1 MATTP
6 SSPTPQNIPAP
17 PPIPNDPKI
26 SNALTNYLTQ
36 FSLWCRKNF
45 NNQVKTNVAVPGIL
59 MYAANPP
66 AGVNPNVYM
75 IQVSQAGVIAATP
88 VPVGGANPS
97 Q

>member
-1 MATTP
+1 MATSPT
-6 SSPTPQNIPAP
+6 SPTPQNIPAP
-17 PPIPNDPKI
+17 PPIPGGPEINNTL
-26 SNALTNYLTQ
+26 SNYLTQ

-45 NNQVKTNVAVPGIL
+45 SSQVKTNVAVPGIL

-75 IQVSQAGVIAATP
+75 IQVSQNGIIAATI